1 MEEQNKIAVLNR
13 DVIKYIAM
21 VTMLLNHIATIFLE
35 SGALHDAFEFIGY
48 FTAPVMCY
56 FLVEGYHYTRSKK
69 KYGQRLLVFA
79 CISQIPYH
87 FAFQF
92 GNLNMIFTL
101 FICFLILVAQEK
113 IANPTLCRIVKVL
126 LMLVTIFSDW
136 SVIAAFCTILL
147 DEEWNDKKKI
157 MRCYGSVY
165 LLFALLN
172 LMNRLGQYGQEQLL
186 QSIGFALL
194 SGVAILCA
202 GFTVCYLYNGKRME
216 HGKNLSK
223 WFFYIF
229 YPGHL
234 FVFWMIHV
242 L

>member
-136 SVIAAFCTILL
+136 SVIAAVKNSSAVINSGNSDVAHSTMVTPTISEGSSRGCVNQS
-147 DEEWNDKKKI
+147 DI
-157 MRCYGSVY
+157 PVSCRIFQQVYGD
-165 LLFALLN
+165 
-172 LMNRLGQYGQEQLL
+172 RQGE
-186 QSIGFALL
+186 
-194 SGVAILCA
+194 
-202 GFTVCYLYNGKRME
+202 
-216 HGKNLSK
+216 
-223 WFFYIF
+223 
-229 YPGHL
+229 
-234 FVFWMIHV
+234 
-242 L
+242 